1 MRDAVCG
8 SHKRGRPDAP
18 SAAQRSSEA
27 AARAAT
33 ITRSAFVAT
42 LLGTPA
48 TLFLGADSVRAM
60 GVMPAEI
67 RAAVPIAP
75 STIAQATEKLELAR
89 RALAETASQSDVAQL
104 EQFYLARGRGLQDF
118 SSVGT
123 LRQRQALKA
132 ALDELRADV
141 VAEKA
146 RSRDLALGPPK
157 CFTIG
162 CYENR

>member
-1 MRDAVCG
+1 MMRL
-8 SHKRGRPDAP
+8 
-18 SAAQRSSEA
+18 EA
-27 AARAAT
+27 AARTAT
-33 ITRSAFVAT
+33 ITRGAFVAT

-75 STIAQATEKLELAR
+75 STIAEATEKLELAR

-132 ALDELRADV
+132 ALDELKADE
-141 VAEKA
+141 VAEAA
-146 RSRDLALGPPK
+146 RARDAALGPPK

-162 CYENR
+162 CYDNP

>member
-1 MRDAVCG
+1 MNDPDSFQFDLEV
-8 SHKRGRPDAP
+8 RGN
-18 SAAQRSSEA
+18 RSQ
-27 AARAAT
+27 
-33 ITRSAFVAT
+33 V
-42 LLGTPA
+42 
-48 TLFLGADSVRAM
+48 
-60 GVMPAEI
+60 
-67 RAAVPIAP
+67 
-75 STIAQATEKLELAR
+75 KL
-89 RALAETASQSDVAQL
+89 TADVAQL
-104 EQFYLARGRGLQDF
+104 EEFYSSRGRGLQDF

-162 CYENR
+162 CYANP

>member
-1 MRDAVCG
+1 MRL
-8 SHKRGRPDAP
+8 
-18 SAAQRSSEA
+18 QA

-42 LLGTPA
+42 ILGTPA

-75 STIAQATEKLELAR
+75 STIAEATEKLELAR

-104 EQFYLARGRGLQDF
+104 EQFYSARGRGGLQDF

-162 CYENR
+162 CYANP

>member
-1 MRDAVCG
+1 MRL
-8 SHKRGRPDAP
+8 
-18 SAAQRSSEA
+18 E
-27 AARAAT
+27 

-48 TLFLGADSVRAM
+48 TLLLGADSVRAM

-75 STIAQATEKLELAR
+75 STIAEATEKVESAR
-89 RALAETASQSDVAQL
+89 RILMDAASEADVAPL
-104 EQFYLARGRGLQDF
+104 EQFYSSRGRGLQDF

-162 CYENR
+162 CYANP

>member
-1 MRDAVCG
+1 MRL
-8 SHKRGRPDAP
+8 
-18 SAAQRSSEA
+18 EA

-42 LLGTPA
+42 ILATPA
-48 TLFLGADSVRAM
+48 TLLLGAESVRAM

-67 RAAVPIAP
+67 RPAVPIAP
-75 STIAQATEKLELAR
+75 STIAEATEKLELAR
-89 RALAETASQSDVAQL
+89 RALTDTASQSDVAQL
-104 EQFYLARGRGLQDF
+104 EQFYSARGRGLQDF

-132 ALDELRADV
+132 ALDELKADEVAQAARA
-141 VAEKA
+141 
-146 RSRDLALGPPK
+146 RDAALGPPK

-162 CYENR
+162 CYDNP

>member
-1 MRDAVCG
+1 MRL
-8 SHKRGRPDAP
+8 
-18 SAAQRSSEA
+18 EA
-27 AARAAT
+27 TARAAT

-48 TLFLGADSVRAM
+48 TLLLGAESVRAM

-67 RAAVPIAP
+67 RPAVPIAP
-75 STIAQATEKLELAR
+75 STIAEATEKVESAR
-89 RALAETASQSDVAQL
+89 RILMDAASEADVAQL
-104 EQFYLARGRGLQDF
+104 EQFYSARGRGLQDF

-132 ALDELRADV
+132 ALDELRADM

-146 RSRDLALGPPK
+146 RAIDAALGPPK

-162 CYENR
+162 CYENQ

>member
-1 MRDAVCG
+1 MRL
-8 SHKRGRPDAP
+8 
-18 SAAQRSSEA
+18 EA

-33 ITRSAFVAT
+33 TTRSAFVAT
-42 LLGTPA
+42 ILATPA

-67 RAAVPIAP
+67 RPAVPIAP
-75 STIAQATEKLELAR
+75 STIAEATQKLELAR
-89 RALAETASQSDVAQL
+89 RALMDTASQSDVAQL
-104 EQFYLARGRGLQDF
+104 EQFFLARGRGLQDF

-132 ALDELRADV
+132 ALDELRADE
-141 VAEKA
+141 VAEAA
-146 RSRDLALGPPK
+146 RATDAALGPPK

>member
-1 MRDAVCG
+1 MRL
-8 SHKRGRPDAP
+8 
-18 SAAQRSSEA
+18 EA

-42 LLGTPA
+42 ILATPA
-48 TLFLGADSVRAM
+48 TLLLGADSVRAM

-75 STIAQATEKLELAR
+75 STIAEATEKLELAR

-132 ALDELRADV
+132 ALDELSADR
-141 VAEKA
+141 VAEAA
-146 RSRDLALGPPK
+146 RVRDAALGPPK

-162 CYENR
+162 CYDNP

>member
-1 MRDAVCG
+1 MRL
-8 SHKRGRPDAP
+8 
-18 SAAQRSSEA
+18 E
-27 AARAAT
+27 

-48 TLFLGADSVRAM
+48 TLLLGADSVRAM

-75 STIAQATEKLELAR
+75 STIAEATEKVESAR
-89 RALAETASQSDVAQL
+89 RILMDAASEADVAQL
-104 EQFYLARGRGLQDF
+104 EQFYSSRGRGLQDF

-132 ALDELRADV
+132 ALDELRADE
-141 VAEKA
+141 VAAAA
-146 RSRDLALGPPK
+146 RARDLALGPPK

-162 CYENR
+162 CYDNP

>member
-1 MRDAVCG
+1 M
-8 SHKRGRPDAP
+8 S
-18 SAAQRSSEA
+18 
-27 AARAAT
+27 
-33 ITRSAFVAT
+33 RSALVAT

-48 TLFLGADSVRAM
+48 TLLLGASSARAM

-67 RAAVPIAP
+67 RPAVPIAP
-75 STIAQATEKLELAR
+75 STIAEATEKVESAR
-89 RALAETASQSDVAQL
+89 RILMDAASEADVAQL
-104 EQFYLARGRGLQDF
+104 EQFYSSRGRGLQDF